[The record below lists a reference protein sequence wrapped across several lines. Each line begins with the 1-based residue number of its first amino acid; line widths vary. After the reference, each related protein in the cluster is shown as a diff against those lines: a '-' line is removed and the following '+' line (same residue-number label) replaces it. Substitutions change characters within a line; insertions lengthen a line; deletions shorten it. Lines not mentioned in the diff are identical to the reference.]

1 MDFEDTTARILKVKW
16 LEFIIVV
23 FAIVYV
29 VAKVQFGFLT
39 DLVDSIFGKLFMV
52 FLIIYLLSEEQYRIA
67 IAIGLVFINVLGTIR
82 ERDDIITLRNRVQ
95 KSALE
100 KSPEQKKISG
110 PTNKC
115 SRENRHISQEE
126 KVPMGVKF

>member
-1 MDFEDTTARILKVKW
+1 MDFIKPFDILQKFTWQILKVKW

-52 FLIIYLLSEEQYRIA
+52 FLIAFLS
-67 IAIGLVFINVLGTIR
+67 F
-82 ERDDIITLRNRVQ
+82 
-95 KSALE
+95 
-100 KSPEQKKISG
+100 
-110 PTNKC
+110 
-115 SRENRHISQEE
+115 
-126 KVPMGVKF
+126 F